1 MLHNELASS
10 LFVFFHHYLHVPNSI
25 RSLLFDTLNNKGRVD
40 LLRRLA
46 EDSAPDDVEAMA
58 YALKCFNICTENRN
72 IIAHSRYLG
81 LLNDG
86 RHSFR
91 KEPTAVTPTTWDF
104 ALTAE
109 ELSKTARDIETLYW
123 HSIFLWGSIRSR
135 GEADERPLPERPPQ
149 PRKLSLFRLEEDP
162 VAD

>member
-25 RSLLFDTLNNKGRVD
+25 RSLLFDTLNNSARVD
-40 LLRRLA
+40 LLKRLA
-46 EDSAPDDVEAMA
+46 EDSAPADVEAMT

-81 LLNDG
+81 LLKDG
-86 RHSFR
+86 RHWFR

-104 ALTAE
+104 ALSGDDLAR
-109 ELSKTARDIETLYW
+109 TARDVEVLYW
-123 HSIFLWGSIRSR
+123 HTIFLWASIRSR
-135 GEADERPLPERPPQ
+135 GEADERPLPGKPPQ

-162 VAD
+162 EAD